1 MNLGQSGQALASFM
15 GYCDGVR
22 PTYHSLKPF
31 DLSISEPIDILRW
44 LLELDECYR
53 TSTTTKQ
60 KLQYLVEKLLGDART
75 QVTSKLDAH
84 AAAQAKGSGFT
95 LSEGTS
101 DEGRTVFE
109 TPFKHKRFVL
119 TNGDDDDDTNFEYD
133 PPYTTVKA
141 IVTKAIL
148 GNSAML
154 LLNKHLSQIKQD
166 GTSIQAHAAYF
177 QSVVQAFRDVG
188 GPSCDRYYAE
198 QFLSSVDPH
207 LLEPPTNL
215 KAKTLQ
221 AAIKTVVLASER
233 SARFKS
239 LQGLPSRPFQAMKH
253 SSFLPQ
259 GNARLQSSNETQRQK
274 QNPRLVYNG
283 DILSFT
289 LDPAAEP
296 AVKGLA
302 KLLSEATTEAAAL
315 NCIQAFVSTS
325 GDRRLFPAED
335 MLNTDVSVTD
345 FCKDVAKKI
354 SEGSGSVFETVC
366 AIHHLLPERV
376 VKETS
381 RSTTITSEHS
391 LGGKSKKDLRRDKA
405 RKRTVDNTNHEDSDD
420 DSDDDE
426 DMDEKPSRRKNPKRG
441 SAAALTAVQEECKAW
456 RQCALNLHANSV
468 AASTSLE
475 TVASFSQQRNPPPA
489 PHQNKPPWSPP
500 SPVPLQN
507 KPAFRPYVHPQRAA
521 NMPDYTNKNTEQ
533 NRDQRPFSG
542 PAGRSFNGCKRC
554 WRIDHYT
561 KQCPPIAQGVQFCNY
576 CTKDGHLDSICPVLA
591 GKTCTT
597 CNSKGHT
604 PNFCPQQ
611 RCSIC
616 RELGHNDRRCQ
627 KK

>member
-1 MNLGQSGQALASFM
+1 MNLGQSGQAIASFV
-15 GYCDGVR
+15 GYFDGVR
-22 PTYHSLKPF
+22 PAYHALRPF
-31 DLSISEPIDILRW
+31 DLASSDSIGIIQW
-44 LLELDECYR
+44 LLDLDECYR

-75 QVTSKLDAH
+75 LVTSKLDAH
-84 AAAQAKGSGFT
+84 AAAQAKRNGFT
-95 LSEGTS
+95 LSDGID
-101 DEGRTVFE
+101 DEGRPVFE
-109 TPFKHKRFVL
+109 TPFKHTRYVSI
-119 TNGDDDDDTNFEYD
+119 DDAGETDCDYD

-154 LLNKHLSQIKQD
+154 LLNTHLSQVKQN

-177 QSVVQAFRDVG
+177 QSVVQALRDVG
-188 GPSCDRYYAE
+188 GPSGDKWFAE

-207 LLEPPTNL
+207 LLDPPTNL
-215 KAKTLQ
+215 NANTLQ

-233 SARFKS
+233 SARFNS
-239 LQGLPSRPFQAMKH
+239 LQGLPSRPSQAMKYG
-253 SSFLPQ
+253 SSLSQ
-259 GNARLQSSNETQRQK
+259 DHARLLPPKDTQLQK
-274 QNPRLVYNG
+274 LNPRLVYTGN
-283 DILSFT
+283 ILSFT

-302 KLLSEATTEAAAL
+302 KLLSETTTEAAAL
-315 NCIQAFVSTS
+315 NCIQSFVSTS
-325 GDRRLFPAED
+325 GDKRLFPAED

-391 LGGKSKKDLRRDKA
+391 LGGKSKKELRRDKA
-405 RKRTVDNTNHEDSDD
+405 RKRAVDNTTHDESDD

-426 DMDEKPSRRKNPKRG
+426 ELDEKPSRRKNPKRG
-441 SAAALTAVQEECKAW
+441 VAAAMAAIREECDAW
-456 RQCALNLHANSV
+456 KQCALGLKTNSV
-468 AASTSLE
+468 APLTIE
-475 TVASFSQQRNPPPA
+475 TVASFSQQRNPSPA
-489 PHQNKPPWSPP
+489 PYQNKPPWSPP
-500 SPVPLQN
+500 LPAPPQN
-507 KPAFRPYVHPQRAA
+507 KPAFRPYVHPERAA
-521 NMPDYTNKNTEQ
+521 NMPDYTNKNTEH
-533 NRDQRPFSG
+533 NRGQRPFSG
-542 PAGRSFNGCKRC
+542 LEANSFKGCKRC
-554 WRIDHYT
+554 WRVDHFT
-561 KQCPPIAQGVQFCNY
+561 KQCPPLAQGVQFCNY
-576 CTKDGHLDSICPVLA
+576 CHKDGHADSICPVLA

-597 CNSKGHT
+597 CHARGHT

-616 RELGHNDRRCQ
+616 SELGHNERRCQ